1 MKSLDLFIKALEI
14 NLSPKR
20 GKLIYRTYQ
29 DINETYPAYVTVIFE
44 LYNIDGDI
52 EQLISKEFM
61 SVKQSDTEAMI
72 NAYDTLTIK
81 TICNTLRHYG
91 I

>member
-1 MKSLDLFIKALEI
+1 MKALELFLKSLEI
-14 NLSPKR
+14 NLNPKR
-20 GKLIYRTYQ
+20 GKLIYRTYR
-29 DINETYPAYVTVIFE
+29 DVNPTYPAYVTIIFE

-52 EQLISKEFM
+52 EQLISKETM
-61 SVKQSDTEAMI
+61 SVKQSDTEAMV